1 MRNLANDLQVQANML
16 AKIDKTR
23 PKQINLRRAASAAYY
38 AMFHELCQLIADEF
52 VGKNSSTERAWLQAY
67 RALNHGEARN
77 RCKLIVDAKRKQ
89 RNSTNDVR
97 DKDMNFPS
105 EVVAFADKFTSL
117 QKTRH
122 EADYDPQLPPYRR
135 EDIIGFVEMADKVR
149 RDLRRVAPKHR
160 KAFAV
165 FLLLP
170 RRTATD

>member
-23 PKQINLRRAASAAYY
+23 PKQINLRRASSAAYY

-67 RALNHGEARN
+67 RALNHGEARS
-77 RCKLIVDAKRKQ
+77 RCKSIREAE
-89 RNSTNDVR
+89 
-97 DKDMNFPS
+97 DKGMNFPS
-105 EVVAFADKFTSL
+105 GVVAFADKFTLL
-117 QKTRH
+117 QATRH
-122 EADYDPQLPPYRR
+122 EADYNPQGNYQR